1 MFNQKTYIMKN
12 VKKIN
17 LQKFIEQLAY
27 LKFQRIF
34 GVILFFLSIIGSG
47 FAQNQKNAWL
57 NGEVPDNFSFDKIGN
72 TNLTIEYE
80 NFPLYSNNE
89 NKIKITSSDKNA
101 IIKVIL
107 PKEKPIEFKG
117 SHIFTY
123 KPLSYSID
131 KFPIISGKDT
141 IYSWFSVSSIPN
153 PTLFFDSTNYN
164 ILLKDEIFTTKLHAR
179 IKNKICKVLQ
189 YKLVIVKNEA
199 KGYSYSSSG
208 TTVTNQ
214 DSIFTKQNR
223 NAITYLDDGDDFY
236 LTEVLVEMPDGS
248 KRYIDYKKFKLV
260 KNKFQRNYCRDL
272 KFEKSPLITK
282 LYCDLRIKIETDS
295 LKSKTKIFESFFE
308 ELNKEM
314 HGTKVKFVGLLPNIT
329 FSKNDFIYKT
339 IENQNFFYPDVKNKI
354 KITQKSNWNFKLNRY
369 EKIDVSADEFI
380 EIILKQIGIEYN
392 KSTVIKD
399 SSGYYH
405 LTPLSKEHLNNLYSS
420 GSINRIYK
428 ELKFNDPRETG
439 TNYILIIVIFS
450 TLIFLVIKEFIISTN
465 FGKKFFIY
473 NHALWKLL
481 ITYSLVV
488 QIPLAVFLL
497 IESFIGTKITISYF
511 FTAETY
517 YLIYTI
523 LVGTMLWGLD
533 KIQKAIKSF
542 PLRLLLDF
550 VLTMVIFWAAYQL
563 LFMATH
569 LDYVRV
575 DMLRWQWI
583 YIPLMVAIYRIY
595 SLYNQRKI
603 DQLLQ
608 EKELEISKQ
617 KELTTKAELLALQS
631 RINPHFLYNALNS
644 IASLTSIDAHKA
656 EQMSVDLAKLF
667 RYNLNK
673 AEDLMTT
680 IESELE
686 MVKLYLDIEKQ
697 RFGDRLDYQVDV
709 PNELMSFQ
717 IPIFLLQ
724 PLVENAIKHGV
735 SKITEQGVLK
745 IKIEKNDHQLFIRVF
760 DNGPLFTDELI
771 FGYGLQ
777 NIFDKLT
784 LVYKDNYTIRFVNE
798 SEKHIEIGIF
808 GNRKKELRIQ
818 N

>member
-1 MFNQKTYIMKN
+1 MKKLHQN
-12 VKKIN
+12 HQQSFTLKPA
-17 LQKFIEQLAY
+17 KFKPLWFIGAL
-27 LKFQRIF
+27 
-34 GVILFFLSIIGSG
+34 LFIQMIIGSG

-57 NGEVPDNFSFDKIGN
+57 NGEAPDNFSFEKIGN
-72 TNLTIEYE
+72 TTLTIEYE

-107 PKEKPIEFKG
+107 PKEKPIEFKD
-117 SHIFTY
+117 SHIITY
-123 KPLSYSID
+123 KPISHFTD
-131 KFPIISGKDT
+131 KIYFISGQDT
-141 IYSWFSVSSIPN
+141 IYSWFSVSSMPN
-153 PTLFFDSTNYN
+153 PTLFFDSTNEN
-164 ILLKDEIFTTKLHAR
+164 VLLRDEIFTAKLQAR
-179 IKNKICKVLQ
+179 LKNKTCKILH
-189 YKLVIVKNEA
+189 YKIIIIGNDA
-199 KGYSYSSSG
+199 NNYSYSSFG
-208 TTVTNQ
+208 TDVTNQ
-214 DSIFTKQNR
+214 NSIFAEQDRNR
-223 NAITYLDDGDDFY
+223 ISFLEDGDIFY
-236 LTEVLVEMPDGS
+236 LADVLVEMPDGS
-248 KRYIDYKKFKLV
+248 TRIIDYQKIKLIKHKYQRDYCNGLHV
-260 KNKFQRNYCRDL
+260 DKN
-272 KFEKSPLITK
+272 PLIK
-282 LYCDLRIKIETDS
+282 KSYCNLRVKIEIDS
-295 LKSKTKIFESFFE
+295 LKNKTKIFESFFE

-314 HGTKVKFVGLLPNIT
+314 NGVKVKLVNILPDIT
-329 FSKNDFIYKT
+329 FTDEKYLYRSDKSY
-339 IENQNFFYPDVKNKI
+339 NFFYPDVLNTNEY
-354 KITQKSNWNFKLNRY
+354 KITFKRVWSMEGNDYQR
-369 EKIDVSADEFI
+369 EEVDGDKII
-380 EIILKQIGIEYN
+380 EVILKQLGLEFD
-392 KSTVIKD
+392 KSTVTKD

-405 LTPLSKEHLNNLYSS
+405 LTSLSKEHLNNLYTN

-428 ELKFNDPRETG
+428 ELKLNDPRETG

-465 FGKKFFIY
+465 FGKKFFIN
-473 NHALWKLL
+473 NHALWKQL
-481 ITYSLVV
+481 IAYSLVV
-488 QIPLAVFLL
+488 QIALAIFLL
-497 IESFIGTKITISYF
+497 IESFIGTKITIAYF
-511 FTAETY
+511 VTAETY

-533 KIQKAIKSF
+533 KLQKAIKSF

-550 VLTMVIFWAAYQL
+550 VFTMVIFWAAYQL
-563 LFMATH
+563 LFMASH
-569 LDYVRV
+569 LDYVRI
-575 DMLRWQWI
+575 DMLRWQWV

-735 SKITEQGVLK
+735 SKITEQGVIK

-760 DNGPLFTDELI
+760 DNGPRFTDELI

-798 SEKHIEIGIF
+798 IEKHIEIGILEV
-808 GNRKKELRIQ
+808 R
-818 N
+818 

>member
-1 MFNQKTYIMKN
+1 MKKLHKPIKINASIKKSIKILTYFKFTWTLIILLSFNSSYAQLHFPVREINKEFEFSKTFIRDNDTILAEMSFWNIFIGIDNKIRISCSNKNTPFKVFTPFFKPIQAKGVANFTVNTREIKDGNIQIQLSDTLFSFNYHVSILPEPVIFFDKEFDDLLISNNFKNTTLKAECIGMKCKIKSFWMFITKN
-12 VKKIN
+12 LGNEGTMILQPESNGANISDKQFQALKKLKNGDEFYLNGVLIEMPDSTTRVISSKKIKLIKSELYADIWRN
-17 LQKFIEQLAY
+17 MYHDIEGKFSIGKLY
-27 LKFQRIF
+27 NNVRLK
-34 GVILFFLSIIGSG
+34 
-47 FAQNQKNAWL
+47 
-57 NGEVPDNFSFDKIGN
+57 
-72 TNLTIEYE
+72 
-80 NFPLYSNNE
+80 
-89 NKIKITSSDKNA
+89 
-101 IIKVIL
+101 
-107 PKEKPIEFKG
+107 
-117 SHIFTY
+117 
-123 KPLSYSID
+123 ID
-131 KFPIISGKDT
+131 PNIPNPQKDT
-141 IYSWFSVSSIPN
+141 IIRFINEINQFLNGIQVKVVTSIPN
-153 PTLFFDSTNYN
+153 YVIKQSPEQYYSQYTDYQNLFYPRTIGCDTHCVNFIGT
-164 ILLKDEIFTTKLHAR
+164 
-179 IKNKICKVLQ
+179 
-189 YKLVIVKNEA
+189 EA
-199 KGYSYSSSG
+199 AS
-208 TTVTNQ
+208 VELALN
-214 DSIFTKQNR
+214 SI
-223 NAITYLDDGDDFY
+223 
-236 LTEVLVEMPDGS
+236 
-248 KRYIDYKKFKLV
+248 ID
-260 KNKFQRNYCRDL
+260 
-272 KFEKSPLITK
+272 LIGG
-282 LYCDLRIKIETDS
+282 
-295 LKSKTKIFESFFE
+295 
-308 ELNKEM
+308 
-314 HGTKVKFVGLLPNIT
+314 H
-329 FSKNDFIYKT
+329 T
-339 IENQNFFYPDVKNKI
+339 IEH
-354 KITQKSNWNFKLNRY
+354 KL
-369 EKIDVSADEFI
+369 EKD
-380 EIILKQIGIEYN
+380 KYGN
-392 KSTVIKD
+392 
-399 SSGYYH
+399 YH
-405 LTPLSKEHLNNLYSS
+405 LTSRCKEFIQLLYSDN
-420 GSINRIYK
+420 GINTIYN
-428 ELKFNDPRETG
+428 ELNTENPRDFRKDYT
-439 TNYILIIVIFS
+439 LIIVIISFI
-450 TLIFLVIKEFIISTN
+450 IFLILRELAQSISFTRT
-465 FGKKFFIY
+465 FFIKKTSW
-473 NHALWKLL
+473 WKQLLSCLL
-481 ITYSLVV
+481 ISQL
-488 QIPLAVFLL
+488 PLIMIFMIQHSNEIKTTGANILSAEKYFLL
-497 IESFIGTKITISYF
+497 FSI
-511 FTAETY
+511 
-517 YLIYTI
+517 LI
-523 LVGTMLWGLD
+523 GTMLWGLD
-533 KIQKAIKSF
+533 KLQLAIKSF

-798 SEKHIEIGIF
+798 NEKNIEIGILEK
-808 GNRKKELRIQ
+808 REL
-818 N
+818 

>member
-1 MFNQKTYIMKN
+1 MKKLHQN
-12 VKKIN
+12 HQQSFTLKPA
-17 LQKFIEQLAY
+17 KFKPSWFIVAL
-27 LKFQRIF
+27 
-34 GVILFFLSIIGSG
+34 LFIQMIIGSG
-47 FAQNQKNAWL
+47 FAQNQKIGWNI
-57 NGEVPDNFSFDKIGN
+57 GETPENVIQEKIGN
-72 TNLTIEYE
+72 STLTIEYE
-80 NFPLYSNNE
+80 NFPLYAFTE
-89 NKIKITSSDKNA
+89 NKIRITSSDKKT
-101 IIKVIL
+101 IYKVLL
-107 PKEKPIEFKG
+107 PKEEPIEFKG
-117 SHIFTY
+117 NCVISY
-123 KPLSYSID
+123 KPTAIFLDQIHV
-131 KFPIISGKDT
+131 ISNKD
-141 IYSWFSVSSIPN
+141 SLHFWFSIKAMPN
-153 PTLFFDSTNYN
+153 PILFFDSINPN
-164 ILLKDEIFTTKLHAR
+164 IILREDILKSKLRAK
-179 IKNKICKVLQ
+179 IKGKSCKILH
-189 YKLVIVKNEA
+189 YKITIIKES
-199 KGYSYSSSG
+199 GYSSVGSI
-208 TTVTNQ
+208 VTNQ
-214 DSIFTKQNR
+214 DTTFSKQNR
-223 NAITYLDDGDDFY
+223 SIIAAIKDGDDFY
-236 LTEVLVEMPDGS
+236 LEDILLELPDGS
-248 KRYIDYKKFKLV
+248 KRLIDYKKFKLV
-260 KNKFQRNYCRDL
+260 KNKFQRNYCRNF
-272 KFEKSPLITK
+272 KFDKTPLITK
-282 LYCDLRIKIETDS
+282 SYCDLRVKIEAES
-295 LKSKTKIFESFFE
+295 LKSKIKIIDSFFE

-314 HGTKVKFVGLLPNIT
+314 NGTKVKIVSILPNVT
-329 FSKNDFIYKT
+329 FSNDEYIYET
-339 IENQNFFYPDVKNKI
+339 NTTNNFFYPDVKTNY
-354 KITQKSNWNFKLNRY
+354 KITQKSNWNFKQNIN
-369 EKIDVSADEFI
+369 EKVDIKADEFI
-380 EIILKQIGIEYN
+380 EIILTKIGIGYN
-392 KSTVIKD
+392 KSTVTKD

-405 LTPLSKEHLNNLYSS
+405 LTPLSKEHLNNLYTT

-465 FGKKFFIY
+465 FGKKLFIY
-473 NHALWKLL
+473 NHALWKQL

-497 IESFIGTKITISYF
+497 IESFIGTKVTISYF
-511 FTAETY
+511 VTAEIY

-523 LVGTMLWGLD
+523 LVGTILWGLD
-533 KIQKAIKSF
+533 KIQKGIKSF

-575 DMLRWQWI
+575 DMLRWQWV

-735 SKITEQGVLK
+735 SEITEQGVIK

-798 SEKHIEIGIF
+798 NEKYIEIGIF

>member
-1 MFNQKTYIMKN
+1 MKKLHQN
-12 VKKIN
+12 NKQRFTLKPA
-17 LQKFIEQLAY
+17 KFKPTWLIGAL
-27 LKFQRIF
+27 
-34 GVILFFLSIIGSG
+34 LFIQMIIGSG
-47 FAQNQKNAWL
+47 FAQNQRIAW
-57 NGEVPDNFSFDKIGN
+57 NKGETPENVIQEKIGN
-72 TNLTIEYE
+72 NTLTIEYE
-80 NFPLYSNNE
+80 NFPMYAFNE
-89 NKIKITSSDKNA
+89 NKILITSSDKNA
-101 IIKVIL
+101 KFKVIL
-107 PKEKPIEFKG
+107 PKEKPFEFTG
-117 SHIFTY
+117 SHNIIY
-123 KPLSYSID
+123 KPMSHFFD
-131 KFPIISGKDT
+131 KIYIISGQDT
-141 IYSWFSVSSIPN
+141 TFSWFGVSSMPN
-153 PTLFFDSTNYN
+153 PTLFFDSTNHN
-164 ILLKDEIFTTKLHAR
+164 VLLRDEIFTAKLQAS
-179 IKNKICKVLQ
+179 IKNKPCKILN
-189 YKLVIVKNEA
+189 YKVVILNNEA
-199 KGYSYSSSG
+199 KGYGYSSFG

-214 DSIFTKQNR
+214 DSTFTEKNKNR
-223 NAITYLDDGDDFY
+223 ISSLDDGDNFY
-236 LTEVLVEMPDGS
+236 LTEILVEMPDGS
-248 KRYIDYKKFKLV
+248 KRFIDYKKIKLI
-260 KNKFQRNYCRDL
+260 KHKYQSNYCRNLEFD
-272 KFEKSPLITK
+272 KNPFITK
-282 LYCDLRIKIETDS
+282 SYCDLRIKLDLDS

-314 HGTKVKFVGLLPNIT
+314 NGVKVKLVNILPDIT
-329 FSKNDFIYKT
+329 FTDEKFLYRSDKSY
-339 IENQNFFYPDVKNKI
+339 NFFYPDVLNTNEY
-354 KITQKSNWNFKLNRY
+354 KITFKQIWSFEGNKYQR
-369 EKIDVSADEFI
+369 EEVAADDFI

-392 KSTVIKD
+392 KNTVTKD

-405 LTPLSKEHLNNLYSS
+405 LTPLSKEHLNNLYTT

-428 ELKFNDPRETG
+428 ELKFNDPREKG

-465 FGKKFFIY
+465 FGKKFFI
-473 NHALWKLL
+473 NNLALWKQL
-481 ITYSLVV
+481 IAYSMIV
-488 QIPLAVFLL
+488 QIPLAIFLL

-511 FTAETY
+511 VTAEIY

-523 LVGTMLWGLD
+523 VVGTMLWGLD
-533 KIQKAIKSF
+533 KLQLAIKSF

-563 LFMATH
+563 LFIATH

-583 YIPLMVAIYRIY
+583 YIPLMVAIYSIY

-709 PNELMSFQ
+709 PNKLMSFQ

-735 SKITEQGVLK
+735 SKITEQGVIK

-784 LVYKDNYTIRFVNE
+784 LVYKDNYTIRFVYE
-798 SEKHIEIGIF
+798 IEKHIEIGILEK
-808 GNRKKELRIQ
+808 REL
-818 N
+818 